1 MFGFKKT
8 LICLGVSMSL
18 SFAVAAYAGA
28 EGSKTGVV
36 KGDILNIRKSPST
49 SAEIL
54 EQLEKGMSVS
64 IVSSDNGW
72 YKVTYKGITGWVNSD
87 YITVKQVSSKSSTI
101 KSDDVNLR
109 ESASTDA
116 LVLRT
121 FKKGTSVDVL
131 SSSGNW
137 YKVRTS
143 DGTVGW
149 VFRDFVNVASTTT
162 TTTSSAKTTTTTTT
176 TNKTTSR
183 GTDAVRQA
191 DSSNDGKELTTSSSV
206 SSTRENLIAYAKK
219 FLGVRY
225 VYGGSSPKGFDCSGF
240 VSYAYNHFGIK
251 LERVAADQARQGT
264 KVSRANLL
272 PGDLVFFDTNG
283 GKNYINHVGIYIG
296 DGKFIHASS
305 GSKARK
311 VVISSL
317 NDSFYSNAYMSAR
330 RFLK

>member
-28 EGSKTGVV
+28 EGNKTGVV
-36 KGDILNIRKSPST
+36 KGDILNVRKSPST
-49 SAEIL
+49 SATIL
-54 EQLEKGMSVS
+54 EQLEKGTSVS
-64 IVSSDNGW
+64 ILDSKDGW
-72 YKVTYKGITGWVNSD
+72 YKITYKGITGWVSGD
-87 YITVKQVSSKSSTI
+87 YITVKQVSSTSSKI
-101 KSDDVNLR
+101 NADDVNLR
-109 ESASTDA
+109 KSASTDA

-131 SSSGNW
+131 GSSGNW

-143 DGTVGW
+143 DGTIGW
-149 VFRDFVNVASTTT
+149 VFRDFVNVATTN
-162 TTTSSAKTTTTTTT
+162 SAKTTTTT

-183 GTDAVRQA
+183 GTEAVRKE
-191 DSSNDGKELTTSSSV
+191 SSNYGKEEATSSSV
-206 SSTRENLIAYAKK
+206 SSTRQNLIAYAKK

-225 VYGGSSPKGFDCSGF
+225 VYGGSSPSGFDCSGF
-240 VSYAYNHFGIK
+240 VYYTYSHFGIK

-305 GSKARK
+305 GSNARK

>member
-49 SAEIL
+49 SATIL
-54 EQLEKGMSVS
+54 EQLEKGTNVS
-64 IVSSDNGW
+64 IVDSSNGW
-72 YKVTYKGITGWVNSD
+72 YKVTYKGITGWVSGE
-87 YITVKQVSSKSSTI
+87 YITVKQASSTSSSKSTI
-101 KSDDVNLR
+101 NANDVNLR
-109 ESASTDA
+109 KSASTDA

-137 YKVRTS
+137 CKVRTS

-149 VFRDFVNVASTTT
+149 VFRDFVNAAA
-162 TTTSSAKTTTTTTT
+162 SSAKTTTTTA
-176 TNKTTSR
+176 NKTTSR
-183 GTDAVRQA
+183 GTEAVRQE
-191 DSSNDGKELTTSSSV
+191 SSNDGKEETTSSSV
-206 SSTRENLIAYAKK
+206 SSTRQNLIAYAKK

-225 VYGGSSPKGFDCSGF
+225 VYGGTSPKGFDCSGF
-240 VSYAYNHFGIK
+240 VYYTYSNFGIK

-264 KVSRANLL
+264 KVSKANLL

-305 GSKARK
+305 GSNARK